1 MTDIS
6 NTPSAFTVYPSL
18 TMRMTSILFVLALL
32 ASTAIAQ
39 EKKPMMKK
47 LTPVIVVEQIEPC
60 LSFWLDHLGFQK
72 TAEVPDGDKLG
83 FVILVKGNVEIMYQ
97 TKASV
102 AKDVPALANQHL
114 NSSTGL
120 YIEVE
125 KLDPVIDALKG
136 IEFVVPPRKT
146 FYGAREVGVREPGGS
161 LVMFAEFAPHE

>member
-6 NTPSAFTVYPSL
+6 NTANSFTFYSSP
-18 TMRMTSILFVLALL
+18 TMRITSILFVLALL

-39 EKKPMMKK
+39 EKPVMKK

-60 LSFWLDHLGFQK
+60 LRFWVDHLGFQK

-83 FVILVKGNVEIMYQ
+83 FVILVKGNVEVMYQ

-102 AKDVPALANQHL
+102 ARDVPALANQHL

-125 KLDPVIDALKG
+125 KLDPVIEALKG
-136 IEFVVPPRKT
+136 IEFVVPVRKT

-161 LVMFAEFAPHE
+161 LVMFAEFSPHE